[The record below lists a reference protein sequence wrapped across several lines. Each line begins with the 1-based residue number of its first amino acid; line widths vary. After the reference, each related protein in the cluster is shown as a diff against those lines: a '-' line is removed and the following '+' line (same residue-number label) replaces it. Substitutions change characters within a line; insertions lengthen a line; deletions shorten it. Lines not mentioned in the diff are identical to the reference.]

1 MRAGWHSTIV
11 KMMIRRVVV
20 AELDVDVDVDVAKV
34 VDAAREEDAA
44 VADRAAADRNRR
56 FQAKVACTPSQRPME
71 KTAMLSF

>member
-20 AELDVDVDVDVAKV
+20 AELDVDVAEV

-44 VADRAAADRNRR
+44 VADRAGVDRNRR
-56 FQAKVACTPSQRPME
+56 FQAKVACTPSQRPVE
-71 KTAMLSF
+71 KMTMLSF

>member
-20 AELDVDVDVDVAKV
+20 AELDVDVDVAKV

-44 VADRAAADRNRR
+44 VADRAAVDRNRR
-56 FQAKVACTPSQRPME
+56 FQAKVACTPSQRPVE